1 MLPLSPKP
9 NTGVLG
15 RMPCRFGNGTFW
27 KKIFSG
33 IRRLVSPVFL
43 LSISQTPCAQ
53 TLRVVCAEIAPFCYV
68 EDGVSRGYV
77 YEIGQEI
84 LKRLESQS
92 RIEIQPLARSLQT
105 VQKNSRVISLW
116 VGRIPEREKTVR
128 WLTPIVID
136 AFYIFTLK
144 GRAEADTI
152 DKARRLGVIAS
163 TIAGANLIAA
173 QHASLFRIEATSSED
188 SNLKKLL
195 AGRVDGW
202 TSTKSSA
209 EYTFAR
215 HGLESSELIRGVK
228 LADYTAYIAA
238 SLNIDEQTANAWIK
252 TLEAMN
258 NDGDAA
264 RIRKKYGVGDP

>member
-15 RMPCRFGNGTFW
+15 RMSCRFGSGTFW
-27 KKIFSG
+27 RKIFSG

-84 LKRLESQS
+84 LKRLELQS

-136 AFYIFTLK
+136 AFHIFTLK
-144 GRAEADTI
+144 GRAEANTV
-152 DKARRLGVIAS
+152 DKARQLSAIAS

-173 QHASLFRIEATSSED
+173 QHASLLRIEATSSEE

-195 AGRVDGW
+195 VGRVDGW
-202 TSTKSSA
+202 IATKNTA
-209 EYTFAR
+209 DYTFAK
-215 HGLESSELIRGVK
+215 HGLQRSEFNRGIK

-238 SLNIDEQTANAWIK
+238 SVDIDEQTASEWIRVFE
-252 TLEAMN
+252 TMHS
-258 NDGDAA
+258 DGHTR
-264 RIRKKYGVGDP
+264 RIMQKYGVGDP

>member
-15 RMPCRFGNGTFW
+15 RMSCRFGNGTFW

-84 LKRLESQS
+84 LKRLELQS

-136 AFYIFTLK
+136 AFHIFTLK
-144 GRAEADTI
+144 GRAEANTV
-152 DKARRLGVIAS
+152 DKARQLSAIAS

-173 QHASLFRIEATSSED
+173 QHASLLRIEATSSEE

-202 TSTKSSA
+202 IATKNTA
-209 EYTFAR
+209 DYTFAK
-215 HGLESSELIRGVK
+215 HGLQRSEFNRGIK

-238 SLNIDEQTANAWIK
+238 SVDIDEQTASEWIRVFE
-252 TLEAMN
+252 TMHS
-258 NDGDAA
+258 DGHIR
-264 RIRKKYGVGDP
+264 RIMQKYGVGDP